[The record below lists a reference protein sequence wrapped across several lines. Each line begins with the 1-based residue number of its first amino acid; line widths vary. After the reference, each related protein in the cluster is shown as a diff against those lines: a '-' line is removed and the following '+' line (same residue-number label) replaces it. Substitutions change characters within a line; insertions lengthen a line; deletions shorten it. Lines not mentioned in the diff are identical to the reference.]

1 MGAHRLLPDG
11 APPPIAIVGTTASG
25 KSSLA
30 MALARHRGDVELVSV
45 DSMQVYRGFDIG
57 TAKPT
62 PSERAAVAHHL
73 LDLLDPNEECSV
85 AWFQERSR
93 AAVAEIVARDH
104 RPLFVGGTGL
114 YHRAV
119 VDDLSIP
126 PEAPE
131 VRLRLDALDTDELV
145 ARLGRL
151 DPAALRRIDP
161 SNRRRLLRALEVCES
176 TGQPFSSFGPG
187 LDVYAST
194 PHRLVGLR
202 VDRGALATRIRMRVT
217 AMLDAGWLDEVA
229 GLTERGPWSR
239 TAAQAIG
246 YRELAEHLAGR
257 SSLAEA
263 VDATVQRTRRFAVRQ
278 MRWFARDPRIVWFD
292 AESPSIVDQVADTV
306 CT

>member
-1 MGAHRLLPDG
+1 MGSRMRTITWGCGLL
-11 APPPIAIVGTTASG
+11 
-25 KSSLA
+25 SLA
-30 MALARHRGDVELVSV
+30 LSLGC
-45 DSMQVYRGFDIG
+45 YRGGPQSAQDDD
-57 TAKPT
+57 T
-62 PSERAAVAHHL
+62 
-73 LDLLDPNEECSV
+73 
-85 AWFQERSR
+85 
-93 AAVAEIVARDH
+93 
-104 RPLFVGGTGL
+104 GTGEGGGS
-114 YHRAV
+114 AS
-119 VDDLSIP
+119 DETGGDG
-126 PEAPE
+126 E
-131 VRLRLDALDTDELV
+131 DELV

>member
-1 MGAHRLLPDG
+1 MS
-11 APPPIAIVGTTASG
+11 APPPAASGGLAIVGPTASG
-25 KSSLA
+25 KS
-30 MALARHRGDVELVSV
+30 ALALGLASRLGGVEVVSV

-145 ARLGRL
+145 ALMGRDKKVLGDGL
-151 DPAALRRIDP
+151 TYVLDGPDGVEVVSGIDPAAVRASLARFRGEPPPGRLLKWRELRRVQQQRHSLLAGQSRQRLDR
-161 SNRRRLLRALEVCES
+161 SHALRRR
-176 TGQPFSSFGPG
+176 
-187 LDVYAST
+187 
-194 PHRLVGLR
+194 
-202 VDRGALATRIRMRVT
+202 TRCNRP
-217 AMLDAGWLDEVA
+217 L
-229 GLTERGPWSR
+229 
-239 TAAQAIG
+239 
-246 YRELAEHLAGR
+246 
-257 SSLAEA
+257 
-263 VDATVQRTRRFAVRQ
+263 
-278 MRWFARDPRIVWFD
+278 
-292 AESPSIVDQVADTV
+292 
-306 CT
+306 

>member
-1 MGAHRLLPDG
+1 MS
-11 APPPIAIVGTTASG
+11 APPPAASGGLAIVGPTASG
-25 KSSLA
+25 KS
-30 MALARHRGDVELVSV
+30 ALALGLASRLGGVEVVSV

-151 DPAALRRIDP
+151 DPAALRRIDR

>member
-1 MGAHRLLPDG
+1 MCVGSIQNWA
-11 APPPIAIVGTTASG
+11 APTRTLVGLGVSRMSRPTRRRVFLEEMDRVVPWT
-25 KSSLA
+25 
-30 MALARHRGDVELVSV
+30 ELVAL
-45 DSMQVYRGFDIG
+45 I
-57 TAKPT
+57 T
-62 PSERAAVAHHL
+62 PY
-73 LDLLDPNEECSV
+73 
-85 AWFQERSR
+85 F
-93 AAVAEIVARDH
+93 
-104 RPLFVGGTGL
+104 
-114 YHRAV
+114 
-119 VDDLSIP
+119 
-126 PEAPE
+126 PE

-278 MRWFARDPRIVWFD
+278 MRWFARDPRIQQHLRHLRRL
-292 AESPSIVDQVADTV
+292 S
-306 CT
+306 